1 LHPKLLKNQFKNRK
15 MKKLFALLMVASTFA
30 MYSCGGG
37 EKAAE
42 HTDST
47 ATETQMEPATED
59 SSAVAAPADS
69 AAAAPADSAAAAPA
83 AH

>member
-1 LHPKLLKNQFKNRK
+1 
-15 MKKLFALLMVASTFA
+15 MKKLFALLMVAGSIA

-37 EKAAE
+37 EKKEEAT
-42 HTDST
+42 TDST
-47 ATETQMEPATED
+47 ATETQMEAPVDTA
-59 SSAVAAPADS
+59 AAPVDS